1 MAIGNDFLAN
11 LRKAQVVKKTI
22 TRSVRDLITDFQTTK
37 IVIPSYQR
45 TFVWSNDKQ
54 CRFIESI
61 FLQIPIPAIFLLEKI
76 EDSENDNTGRVTFE
90 VIDGVQRITTIA
102 NFVSGLLKLANL
114 ETLTDLNQ
122 AKFSQLPSSIS
133 SLFMEREIDTII
145 IQSGTDPEIQ
155 FEVFGRLNQ
164 GSVSLNAQELR
175 NCMFHGIFNDFLI
188 DCSRNNTYKELL
200 EPFPKFNT
208 PKEGKPDKNRMLD
221 VELVLRFFCLYEL
234 FDSEANKYPEV
245 RVETLNGYMRDKKS
259 DRFRSLEDLEE
270 IFKKVIEMIKSV
282 YFGNQFRN
290 FLRKKDQIS
299 FVSTLSQSVFEVQM
313 LGFVD
318 YDISQLR
325 DKTEIIYETF
335 LDMSSY
341 DDSFSDAIS
350 KATGSRINE
359 RVIIWKNRLKDV
371 LENSEKY
378 YEKLDLKKRLFQS
391 NPTCQGTGSIIES
404 LEQADVLDGKLYHR
418 CSLSEND
425 VIKSDK
431 KIGSRVTIK
440 TRTRFYL
447 DGSAYEANDVYEVVD
462 QVLDIVRER
471 IEGSSFDIERLSSL
485 VFIDTHQELS
495 KKCTKPEKTLKRFKP
510 IKLEKQGSGVL
521 YFDASG
527 GRNEVLSQL
536 REIAKLFE
544 FMKDFRIE
552 D

>member
-1 MAIGNDFLAN
+1 MAIGNDFLTN

-22 TRSVRDLITDFQTTK
+22 TRSVGDLIRDFQTTK

-76 EDSENDNTGRVTFE
+76 KDDENDNTGRVIFE

-102 NFVSGLLKLANL
+102 NFVNGLLKLANL

-133 SLFMEREIDTII
+133 DLFMEREIDTII

-164 GSVSLNAQELR
+164 GSVSLNPQELR

-188 DCSRNNTYKELL
+188 GCSGNTTYRELL
-200 EPFPKFNT
+200 EPFSKFKT
-208 PKEGKPDKNRMLD
+208 PKEGTADKNRMFD
-221 VELVLRFFCLYEL
+221 VELVLRFFCVYEL
-234 FDSEANKYPEV
+234 FDSESNKYPEI
-245 RVETLNGYMRDKKS
+245 RAETLNGYMRDKNS
-259 DRFRSLEDLEE
+259 DKFRSLEDLEE
-270 IFKKVIEMIKSV
+270 IFKKVIEMIKIV
-282 YFGNQFRN
+282 YSGNQFRN

-299 FVSTLSQSVFEVQM
+299 FVNTLSQSVFEVQM

-325 DKTEIIYETF
+325 GKTEIIYETF

-341 DDSFSDAIS
+341 DLIFSDAMS
-350 KATGSRINE
+350 KATGSKINE

-378 YEKLDLKKRLFQS
+378 YAKLDLKKRLFQS
-391 NPTCQGTGSIIES
+391 NPTCQATGSIIES
-404 LEQADVLDGKLYHR
+404 LDQADVLDGKLYYR
-418 CSLSEND
+418 CSLQEND

-431 KIGSRVTIK
+431 IIGSRATKK
-440 TRTRFYL
+440 TPVRFYL
-447 DGSAYEANDVYEVVD
+447 DGSVYEAKDVPTVVD
-462 QVLDIVRER
+462 EILDIVRDR
-471 IEGSSFDIERLSSL
+471 ITGSDFDIQRLSSL
-485 VFIDTHQELS
+485 EFIDTHQELS
-495 KKCTKPEKTLKRFKP
+495 KKCTKPNKTFKST
-510 IKLEKQGSGVL
+510 KLERQGSGVL

-536 REIAKLFE
+536 REIARLFE